1 MTSAKNPPITGMLST
16 TRLRSSTMTSAP
28 STVKPSVN
36 PRPRTAPLW
45 ELPGVVSIRPA
56 FNTGAAFSAFSGGG
70 WALTLVTALL
80 IALLAGWLIARPER
94 QPKWARVGLWL
105 IIGGGL
111 GNLYDRIAYG
121 GVTDFIELR
130 FVRFAVFNLAD
141 VAICLGAVIAAV
153 ALLIDER
160 RKESAHV

>member
-1 MTSAKNPPITGMLST
+1 MKKLYLPIVTSAL
-16 TRLRSSTMTSAP
+16 L
-28 STVKPSVN
+28 
-36 PRPRTAPLW
+36 L
-45 ELPGVVSIRPA
+45 
-56 FNTGAAFSAFSGGG
+56 AFSACGGQKSKDTVRESVE
-70 WALTLVTALL
+70 LTG
-80 IALLAGWLIARPER
+80 AGATFPLPFYNMSFENYSATN
-94 QPKWARVGLWL
+94 G
-105 IIGGGL
+105 
-111 GNLYDRIAYG
+111 DRIAYG